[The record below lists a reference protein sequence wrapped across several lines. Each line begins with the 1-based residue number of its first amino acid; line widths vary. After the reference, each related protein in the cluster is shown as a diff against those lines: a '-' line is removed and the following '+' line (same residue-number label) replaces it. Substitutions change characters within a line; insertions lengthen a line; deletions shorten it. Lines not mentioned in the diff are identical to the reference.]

1 MRAIGALPQSCH
13 RPAYSMTPFA
23 SASVIGRMT
32 TERLRGFEV
41 GTSQFRRL
49 LNRQVASL
57 LALEDTTE
65 SAWVGRATHPR
76 WPTSRRW
83 SCSPITALATAPN
96 PRRHNIDD
104 ACRAALIAKSASDA
118 VNAKSAA
125 GEIVELPSPA
135 PDLWKNV
142 SSREGPMNDPQ
153 DCWKRLRD

>member
-1 MRAIGALPQSCH
+1 
-13 RPAYSMTPFA
+13 
-23 SASVIGRMT
+23 MT

-104 ACRAALIAKSASDA
+104 ACRAALVAKSASDA

-135 PDLWKNV
+135 PDLWKKRIV
-142 SSREGPMNDPQ
+142 KGGADERSTRLLEKAARSRRPCDG
-153 DCWKRLRD
+153 RSA